1 MGHHTKWNY
10 LKKRG
15 RSTAMESCLRFIV
28 KLKNDPAMW
37 VFFIKNI
44 YMFTD
49 LCVYMKVLEGYIKKC
64 S

>member
-1 MGHHTKWNY
+1 
-10 LKKRG
+10 
-15 RSTAMESCLRFIV
+15 MESCLRFIV
-28 KLKNDPAMW
+28 KLKNDPVMW